1 MAAII
6 PRDIPAHRC
15 DDALHVACSTFNMKE
30 FYLEALQAYF
40 SEKHV
45 YVNLPSSFGK
55 WLIFQAAPLI
65 YDAAKLRPKGTS
77 IIVIISP
84 LKSLM
89 EEQVAVS
96 KNFRIPAVCITDE
109 SKDNVIE
116 AVMEAR
122 YSHVYVSSECLL
134 STNKWREIF
143 RSKTFLE
150 NLVGVALDEA
160 HCIHQW

>member
-1 MAAII
+1 
-6 PRDIPAHRC
+6 
-15 DDALHVACSTFNMKE
+15 MKE
-30 FYLEALQAYF
+30 FYLEELEALQAYF
-40 SEKHV
+40 SGKHV
-45 YVNLPSSFGK
+45 YVNLPTSFGK
-55 WLIFQAAPLI
+55 SLIFQAVPLI

-89 EEQVAVS
+89 EEQVAVL
-96 KNFRIPAVCITDE
+96 KNVRIAAVFTTDE

-116 AVMEAR
+116 AVMEGR
-122 YSHVYVSSECLL
+122 YSHVYVSPECLL
-134 STNKWREIF
+134 SNNKWREIF

-150 NLVGVALDEA
+150 NMVGVAVDEA